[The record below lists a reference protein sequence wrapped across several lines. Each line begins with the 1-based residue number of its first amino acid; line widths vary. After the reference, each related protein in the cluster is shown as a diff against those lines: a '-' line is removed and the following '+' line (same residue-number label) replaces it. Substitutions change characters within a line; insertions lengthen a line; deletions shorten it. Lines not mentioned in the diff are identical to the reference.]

1 MKMCKLKSYEDMK
14 KNTIRFYNDV
24 FHIDTE
30 GNNYELAIQSLVMP
44 EYMKEFNESKMK
56 PETRIYNNGSLATL
70 GDTVISTF
78 LMDRYF
84 RKEITSEQLSEYK
97 KMATNKELNRLGEKY
112 LESILFC
119 RNYDLY
125 YEESEGDLIQNRKG
139 YASAFEAVI
148 GFIYKFSKDKCD
160 NFLLDCFK

>member
-24 FHIDTE
+24 FQINTE
-30 GNNYELAIQSLVMP
+30 GNNHELAIQSLVMP

-78 LMDRYF
+78 LMNRYF
-84 RKEITSEQLSEYK
+84 KKEITPEHLSEYK
-97 KMATNKELNRLGEKY
+97 RMATNKELNQLGQKV
-112 LESILFC
+112 LISILFY
-119 RNYDLY
+119 RNNDLY
-125 YEESEGDLIQNRKG
+125 YEESEGDLTQNRKG
-139 YASAFEAVI
+139 YASAFEAVV
-148 GFIYKFSKDKCD
+148 GFLYKCSREKCD
-160 NFLLDCFK
+160 NFLADCFK